1 MHFNSLLNMI
11 GFSGKAHRGSPAF
24 GRVTTK
30 MRVAGGP
37 SQVKRTPVSAV
48 TYPCQ
53 PPSTFR
59 GARGTGA
66 ATARRLPAWLLPVLL
81 VLALVAA
88 SAIVGRLLPADPAW
102 AQGDSRPKITAGP
115 SIASNPTSGDAY
127 RKGESITVTVTFSEA
142 VTVEGEPRVR
152 LDVGERERWA
162 RYSSADGATLIFSYT
177 VKGSDRDDDG
187 VSIRKNALGLNQ
199 GTITDADGNAARL
212 KHPGLAAQAG
222 HKVTGSL
229 VDYDPDNDGLIS
241 VGTQQQ
247 LAAITLDL
255 DGDGAP
261 DSGDDAAK
269 YSEAFPNAIA
279 GMGCPEGSGCAG
291 YELAVNLTLTGS
303 WSPIGAN
310 GAGFTGTFDGNTSTI
325 SGLTGAG
332 LFALLGEGGVIRDVG
347 LITPTINR
355 PSFERG
361 VGALAGENHG
371 TISGSYVS
379 GGTIAASG
387 KGDRVG
393 GLVGNNRGGSVS
405 DSHSS
410 ANVKASG
417 RDSSVGGLV
426 GWSGSRIV
434 REDLGWLDPN
444 RMKPSIIS
452 GSHASGDVNV
462 TGRGSSVGGLVGT
475 SSGALL
481 SRATISD
488 SHASGN
494 VIASGTNSAI
504 GGLIGENTASTVS
517 GSHASGGASASG
529 KSSTVGGLV
538 GTNVFGTFIDCY
550 ASGNAST
557 SAGSNHMVGGL
568 VGWNR
573 GGTVRDSRAKGGASA
588 SGKDSYV
595 GGLMGLNDGTVSNS
609 HASGDASTSGGSN
622 HAVGG
627 LVGWNRSDASVS
639 NSHASGNA
647 STSGGGNEH
656 IVGGLMG
663 LNDGTVSNSHASG
676 DASTSGGSNHAVG
689 GLVGMNRAESSVIYS
704 HATGNVSTSGG
715 GNEHIVGGLVGINW
729 NGSVSNSY
737 AIGSVSAS
745 KGDDQIVGGLVGK
758 NWGGSVSNS
767 YAVGSASASGENDV
781 VGGLVGWNRDGSVS
795 NSYWDKKTTG
805 VTTSD
810 GSPRKA
816 GKTTKQMKKATGP
829 SSNIYTGWDPE
840 VWDFSDPTDYPT
852 LR

>member
-1 MHFNSLLNMI
+1 MRFDSLLNMM
-11 GFSGKAHRGSPAF
+11 GLSGKAHRGSPAF

-30 MRVAGGP
+30 MRDAGAP
-37 SQVKRTPVSAV
+37 SQVERTPVSAV

-59 GARGTGA
+59 AAKLTGA
-66 ATARRLPAWLLPVLL
+66 AMARRLPAWLLPVLL

-102 AQGDSRPKITAGP
+102 AQDDSRPKITAGP
-115 SIASNPTSGDAY
+115 SIASNPTSGDTY

-142 VTVEGEPRVR
+142 VTAEGEPRVR
-152 LDVGERERWA
+152 LDVGERKRWA
-162 RYSSADGATLIFSYT
+162 GYSSVDGATLTFTYK
-177 VKGSDRDDDG
+177 VKDSDRDDDG
-187 VSIRKNALGLNQ
+187 VSIRKNSLGLNQ

-212 KHPGLAAQAG
+212 KHPALAAQAG
-222 HKVTGSL
+222 HKVIGSL

-241 VGTQQQ
+241 VATQEQ

-255 DGDGAP
+255 DGDGAS
-261 DSGDDAAK
+261 DRGDDASK
-269 YSEAFPNAIA
+269 YSEAFPDAIA
-279 GMGCPEGSGCAG
+279 VMGCPEGTGCAG
-291 YELAVNLTLTGS
+291 YELDGNLTLTGR
-303 WSPIGAN
+303 WSAIGTED
-310 GAGFTGTFDGNTSTI
+310 AGFTGTFDGNANTI
-325 SGLTGAG
+325 SGLTGGG
-332 LFALLGEGGVIRDVG
+332 LFALLGAGGVIRDVG
-347 LITPTINR
+347 LDTPTIDR

-361 VGALAGENHG
+361 VGALVGENHG

-417 RDSSVGGLV
+417 RGSSVGGLV

-452 GSHASGDVNV
+452 GSHASGDVKA
-462 TGRGSSVGGLVGT
+462 TGRGSIVGGLVGT

-517 GSHASGGASASG
+517 GSHASGGASGSG

-538 GTNVFGTFIDCY
+538 GTNVYGTLIDCY

-609 HASGDASTSGGSN
+609 YAIG
-622 HAVGG
+622 
-627 LVGWNRSDASVS
+627 SVS
-639 NSHASGNA
+639 A
-647 STSGGGNEH
+647 
-656 IVGGLMG
+656 
-663 LNDGTVSNSHASG
+663 
-676 DASTSGGSNHAVG
+676 SGGSNHAVG

-715 GNEHIVGGLVGINW
+715 NSSVGGLVGINW
-729 NGSVSNSY
+729 DGSVSNSYAIGSVSASKGDDQIVGGLVGMNWDGSVSNSY

-767 YAVGSASASGENDV
+767 YAIGSASASGENDV

-810 GSPRKA
+810 GSPEKA
-816 GKTTKQMKKATGP
+816 GKTTRQMKKATGP
-829 SSNIYTGWDPE
+829 SSKIYTGWDTE

-852 LR
+852 LH